1 MRSRKPAAPDGQ
13 RSLFGEILDWML
25 APLLFVWPVSIA
37 VTHYFATAVASYP
50 YDQALRENVNAVAR
64 QIKFV
69 NGRPQIALPA
79 SARAMLRA
87 DEIDHVYFH
96 VLNRKGVK
104 LAGDTELP
112 VATDLDY
119 QADELGEIYFR
130 EVEAGGQDLR
140 VAYTYVG
147 EPSMPRERW
156 LLVEV
161 GETLE
166 KRSQLANKIIASVI
180 LPQFVIIPLA
190 VVLVW
195 FGLSQGLRPLTVL
208 RERIE
213 ARAESDMSPIRTR
226 RVPEELQPLI
236 DAFNAMLER
245 MRGNLDA
252 QQRFIADAAHQMRT
266 PLTGLKTQAQLA
278 MRESDPEELKK
289 SLRQIATGVDRA
301 AHLVNQLLTPARAEA
316 SDAAQQSLAP
326 LNLDLLLREQVE
338 EWVMRAL
345 DKHIDLGYEPAP
357 PSEIMGSAFLLREL
371 VSNLIDNAL
380 RYTPADGR
388 VTCRVVVQGDFVTL
402 EVEDNGIGITEEQ
415 AALVFERF
423 YRVDGT
429 GTDGSGLGLPIVR
442 EIAELHR
449 AAASLRPNPH
459 ERGAIARVVF
469 PRYRPPADR
478 PAFDA
483 QIEGELGGRGLP
495 AAHNPPTGFV

>member
-1 MRSRKPAAPDGQ
+1 
-13 RSLFGEILDWML
+13 ML
-25 APLLFVWPVSIA
+25 APLLFVWPISIA

-64 QIKFV
+64 QVKFV
-69 NGRPQIALPA
+69 DGRARISVPA

-87 DEIDHVYFH
+87 DEIDDVYFH
-96 VLNRKGVK
+96 VLNNRGVR
-104 LAGDTELP
+104 LAGDAVLP
-112 VATDLDY
+112 VAEGRANLK
-119 QADELGEIYFR
+119 EEPGEILFR
-130 EVEAGGQDLR
+130 DAEAGGRDLR

-147 EPSMPRERW
+147 EPNMPRERW

-208 RERIE
+208 RGRIE
-213 ARAESDMSPIRTR
+213 ARAESDMSPIRTE

-236 DAFNAMLER
+236 EAFNAMLER

-252 QQRFIADAAHQMRT
+252 QQRFIADAAHQLRT

-278 MRESDPEELKK
+278 MRESDPEELKN

-301 AHLVNQLLTPARAEA
+301 SHLVNQLLTLARAEA
-316 SDAAQQSLAP
+316 SDTARQSLVP
-326 LNLDLLLREQVE
+326 LNLDLLLREQVG
-338 EWVMRAL
+338 EWAMRAL
-345 DKHIDLGYEPAP
+345 DQRIDLGYEPAP
-357 PSEIMGSAFLLREL
+357 PSEIMGNAFLLCEL
-371 VSNLIDNAL
+371 ISNLIDNAL
-380 RYTPADGR
+380 RYTPAEGR
-388 VTCRVVVQGDFVTL
+388 VTCRVVVGADSVAL
-402 EVEDNGIGITEEQ
+402 EVEDSGIGISEAQ

-429 GTDGSGLGLPIVR
+429 GVDGSGLGLPIVR
-442 EIAELHR
+442 EIAELHG
-449 AAASLRPNPH
+449 AEASLGPNPG

-469 PRYRPPADR
+469 PLHRPPAVR
-478 PAFDA
+478 LAFDA
-483 QIEGELGGRGLP
+483 QVEGELGMRGTP
-495 AAHNPPTGFV
+495 SHPPPSGFI